1 VGPGGRPRASG
12 LAGLK
17 QEFTAEDGEV
27 VEGVGVELSGGRLRL
42 HTRCSGTVS
51 RRRRGFA
58 DSALERLDSRPVR
71 ETTKGL
77 PVSWIGIDLGGT
89 KIYAVVFDG
98 DGVLAEAKSKTP
110 TQGGPLAVVD
120 AMAAVVRDLGPIG
133 DVVGIGVGAPG
144 VIDPVEGTVRQAPN
158 LPGWMEPF
166 GVAEALSAALDGV
179 PVALDNDVNV
189 GTLAEHRLGAGK
201 GADNLIGVF
210 AGTGI
215 GAGVVLDGVLRHG
228 PTGAAGEIGHMI
240 VRRGGRLCGCG
251 GRGHLEAYAGR
262 AAMERRA
269 RDLERKGRDTILV
282 DLAPGRRMTS
292 GVFVKALAA
301 GDAVAIELI
310 DDAVG
315 ALGVAIASATSL
327 LDVPL
332 VIVGGGL
339 ADRLGQSFVQRV
351 EQACRTDVF
360 PRNPELRIVPASLGD
375 RGGSIGA
382 ALMAADRIGV
392 TAEKKAAR

>member
-1 VGPGGRPRASG
+1 M
-12 LAGLK
+12 
-17 QEFTAEDGEV
+17 
-27 VEGVGVELSGGRLRL
+27 
-42 HTRCSGTVS
+42 
-51 RRRRGFA
+51 
-58 DSALERLDSRPVR
+58 
-71 ETTKGL
+71 
-77 PVSWIGIDLGGT
+77 SWVGIDLGGT

-98 DGVLAEAKSKTP
+98 AEVLAEAKRKTP

-120 AMAAVVRDLGPIG
+120 AMAGVVRDLGAIG
-133 DVVGIGVGAPG
+133 EVAAIGVGAPG
-144 VIDPVEGTVRQAPN
+144 VIDPDAGTVRQAPN

-166 GVAEALSAALDGV
+166 GVAEALSSALDGL
-179 PVALDNDVNV
+179 PVTLDNDVNV
-189 GTLAEHRLGAGK
+189 GTLAEHRLGAGR
-201 GADNLIGVF
+201 GADNVLGVF

-215 GAGVVLDGVLRHG
+215 GAGVVLDGQLRRG

-240 VRRGGRLCGCG
+240 VRRGGRRCGCG

-269 RDLERKGRDTILV
+269 RDLERKGRDTVLV

-301 GDAVAIELI
+301 KDAVAIELI

-315 ALGVAIASATSL
+315 ALGVAIASAVSL
-327 LDVPL
+327 LDVEL
-332 VIVGGGL
+332 VVVGGGL
-339 ADRLGQSFVQRV
+339 ADRMGSGFVQRV

-360 PRNPELRIVPASLGD
+360 PRNPALRIVPAALGD

-382 ALMAADRIGV
+382 ALLAADRFGPPS
-392 TAEKKAAR
+392 

>member
-1 VGPGGRPRASG
+1 V
-12 LAGLK
+12 
-17 QEFTAEDGEV
+17 TWV
-27 VEGVGVELSGGRLRL
+27 
-42 HTRCSGTVS
+42 
-51 RRRRGFA
+51 
-58 DSALERLDSRPVR
+58 
-71 ETTKGL
+71 
-77 PVSWIGIDLGGT
+77 GIDLGGT

-98 DGVLAEAKSKTP
+98 TKVLAEGKAKTP

-120 AMAAVVRDLGPIG
+120 AMAAVVRGLGPVD
-133 DVVGIGVGAPG
+133 DVLGVGVGAPG
-144 VIDPVEGTVRQAPN
+144 VIDDGTVQQAPN

-166 GVAEALSAALDGV
+166 DVADALSSALDGV
-179 PVALDNDVNV
+179 AVVVDNDVNV

-201 GADNLIGVF
+201 GADNVLGVF

-215 GAGVVLDGVLRHG
+215 GAGVILDGELRRG

-269 RDLERKGRDTILV
+269 RDLERKGRDTMLV

-301 GDAVAIELI
+301 GDAVATELI

-315 ALGVAIASATSL
+315 ALGVAIASSVSL
-327 LDVPL
+327 LDIAL
-332 VIVGGGL
+332 VVVGGGL
-339 ADRLGQSFVQRV
+339 ADRLGASFVQRV
-351 EQACRTDVF
+351 EQACQADVF
-360 PRNPELRIVPASLGD
+360 PRNPELRIVPAALGD
-375 RGGSIGA
+375 RGGSMGA
-382 ALMAADRIGV
+382 ALMAAERIG
-392 TAEKKAAR
+392 AATTQ